1 MKGAG
6 TTFVFV
12 MCRLTFLLAACGLSS
27 CVPKG
32 PSLGA
37 GMPTLT
43 EDGRYADTPYNRA
56 YWVDTYRLLIE
67 AELRHPDEREGW
79 EATWRRTFEM
89 IDQHIENP
97 VWIRST
103 VRTMR
108 RDASLPVWKF
118 MY

>member
-1 MKGAG
+1 MKV
-6 TTFVFV
+6 TTFVGMMGRFA
-12 MCRLTFLLAACGLSS
+12 LLAAACGLSS
-27 CVPKG
+27 CIPKG

-37 GMPTLT
+37 GFPTLN

-67 AELRHPDEREGW
+67 AELRNTDGRDDW
-79 EATWRRTFEM
+79 EATWRRAFVM
-89 IDQHIENP
+89 IDKKMENP
-97 VWIRST
+97 GWVRSA

-108 RDASLPVWKF
+108 RDAKLPVWKF